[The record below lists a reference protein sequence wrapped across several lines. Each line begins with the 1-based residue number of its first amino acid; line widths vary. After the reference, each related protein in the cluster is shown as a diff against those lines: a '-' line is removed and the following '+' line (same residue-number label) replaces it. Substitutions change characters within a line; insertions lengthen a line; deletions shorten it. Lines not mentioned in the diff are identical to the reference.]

1 MNSAFHLRGK
11 ISSPSSLTALATTIL
26 TSPKYV
32 EIDFG
37 DKPPAIILENEILGD
52 GVVDLTEGQ
61 IAYLRVKPL
70 VDA

>member
-1 MNSAFHLRGK
+1 
-11 ISSPSSLTALATTIL
+11 L